1 MNTKSFEKIINEA
14 WENKS
19 KVSKDSDKK
28 LLDAISDT
36 INLLDSGKLRVAEKK
51 NDKWLVNQWAKKFS
65 DSEFVNYKTNN
76 LSEFLKK
83 INLLKAA

>member
-1 MNTKSFEKIINEA
+1 MNIESFQKIINEA

-19 KVSKDSDKK
+19 QVSKNSDKK

-51 NDKWLVNQWAKKFS
+51 NGKC
-65 DSEFVNYKTNN
+65 
-76 LSEFLKK
+76 
-83 INLLKAA
+83 

>member
-1 MNTKSFEKIINEA
+1 MNIESFEKIINEA
-14 WENKS
+14 WESKS

-36 INLLDSGKLRVAEKK
+36 IDLLDSGKLRVAEKK
-51 NDKWLVNQWAKKFS
+51 NKKWLVNQWTKKAILLSF
-65 DSEFVNYKTNN
+65 KINN